1 MGSNKVR
8 SDRRCGADFPLDDG
22 KASECDGEGP
32 NYCCSKFGYCGP
44 GAAHC
49 DGGVD
54 YRPAS
59 ALKVK
64 SVSNGKVRGDR
75 RCGSEFPADDGEPG
89 SATETAPTLAAQSGG
104 TVDPVLTTAHA
115 QDARISDPKIDCRMT
130 LLVK

>member
-1 MGSNKVR
+1 MLLLLNCSNKVR
-8 SDRRCGADFPLDDG
+8 SDRRCGAEFPLDDG

-59 ALKVK
+59 ALKG
-64 SVSNGKVRGDR
+64 NFKVIYSLSLEKNVR
-75 RCGSEFPADDGEPG
+75 R
-89 SATETAPTLAAQSGG
+89 
-104 TVDPVLTTAHA
+104 
-115 QDARISDPKIDCRMT
+115 KILHSPR
-130 LLVK
+130 K